1 MPYVIV
7 IGFFLAI
14 LLLIRW
20 SFRSR
25 DKNGDGTG
33 RYNPFSPGDNGEF
46 AVARQLRRLPKE
58 YMVIND
64 LMFHNGKN
72 RTTQIDH
79 VVVSPYGI
87 FVIETKNITGH
98 IYGSAYAQHWKRYWR
113 AWYRGIEHSNELE
126 FQNPLLQNQAH
137 IIALNA
143 ALEQFRPPQLI
154 SVIAFSPNAELK
166 VHADGANIL
175 YWSQLRRFIRHHRTT
190 VMSTDQ
196 TEAIYKYLRT
206 INIREKDIRRQH
218 AERAQRNKQYYMN
231 NN

>member
-1 MPYVIV
+1 MLTPYFILT
-7 IGFFLAI
+7 GAFLLL
-14 LLLIRW
+14 LLLIQW

-33 RYNPFSPGDNGEF
+33 RYNLFSPGDSGEF
-46 AVARQLRRLPKE
+46 AVARQLRRLPRQ

-64 LMFHNGKN
+64 LMFRNSKN
-72 RTTQIDH
+72 HTTQIDH

-98 IYGSAYAQHWKRYWR
+98 IYGSAWSQQWKRYKK
-113 AWYRGIEHSNELE
+113 AWYSGVEYNSELE
-126 FQNPLLQNQAH
+126 FSNPLLQNRAH
-137 IIALNA
+137 IVALNA
-143 ALEQFRPPQLI
+143 VLAQFRPPQPI

-166 VHADGANIL
+166 VYADDACIV
-175 YWSQLRRFIRHHRTT
+175 YWSQLRKFIRRFRTP

-196 TEAIYKYLRT
+196 AEAIYNFLRT

-218 AERAQRNKQYYMN
+218 VDRLQRMKQ
-231 NN
+231 